1 MKVDGS
7 WVGFMSQVCPT
18 IIRDALVEP
27 SITVNPAMQ
36 SSSSVRLKAYFATAA
51 PVCIIARRGPAS
63 VTQLIHWDTANDIFT
78 PGQWIQAK
86 VGEATLNS
94 SGTHMAIMIKRA
106 AGKFDERG
114 KFLSKSFICRPPY
127 LEPLELYVSTGMWT
141 PPLAITP
148 DDFLVCPTGCEV
160 TVNAKNACVFTETKV
175 KDFSTFSRDHAY
187 KLESSAEAVVGLD
200 QAGREVRLE
209 AGCIYGPDG
218 LLYDAN
224 PNQYEADITAPDWA
238 KDW

>member
-1 MKVDGS
+1 
-7 WVGFMSQVCPT
+7 
-18 IIRDALVEP
+18 
-27 SITVNPAMQ
+27 
-36 SSSSVRLKAYFATAA
+36 
-51 PVCIIARRGPAS
+51 
-63 VTQLIHWDTANDIFT
+63 
-78 PGQWIQAK
+78 
-86 VGEATLNS
+86 
-94 SGTHMAIMIKRA
+94 
-106 AGKFDERG
+106 
-114 KFLSKSFICRPPY
+114 
-127 LEPLELYVSTGMWT
+127 
-141 PPLAITP
+141 
-148 DDFLVCPTGCEV
+148 
-160 TVNAKNACVFTETKV
+160 V